1 MDKTLKANTAFS
13 TVSEHHSSLKQED
26 HSRSFME
33 NGFKCVNGSS
43 SKLTS
48 CQPSKKVNDP
58 NHIQPPKK
66 QPELY
71 EF

>member
-1 MDKTLKANTAFS
+1 MDKTLKENTAFS

-43 SKLTS
+43 SKPTS